1 VSATWKGVGL
11 PAAALVALL
20 VAWEASFRLAGLDPR
35 LFPPPTRIFRTMVSL
50 LSPSPGRTVPPLVHH
65 TLVSVARLLAAMV
78 LAFVGGVGL
87 GLWMGWSRLA
97 YRAVYPLV
105 NALIAIPAYAYI
117 PILLLWAG
125 RGSGSI
131 VIVTA
136 LSASLP
142 LIYNTVTGVR
152 GVERAQVRV
161 LQTFGASSLSVSR
174 RVLLPA
180 ALAAIV
186 AGLRL
191 AFAQAWRTLIGA
203 EFIAAPDAGL
213 GYLVF
218 NARNLLQVDI
228 MFAGLFALGV
238 LGFVFVY
245 VVVGRLEDATVIRW
259 GLVTRR

>member
-1 VSATWKGVGL
+1 VRAPWKDVGL
-11 PAAALVALL
+11 PAGALVSLL
-20 VAWEASFRLAGLDPR
+20 VAWETGFRLAGLEPR
-35 LFPPPTRIFRTMVSL
+35 LFPPPTRILGTTVAL
-50 LSPSPGRTVPPLVHH
+50 LSPGPGRAVPPLIHH
-65 TLVSVARLLAAMV
+65 LLVSVARLLAAIA
-78 LAFVGGVGL
+78 LAFAGGVGL
-87 GLWMGWSRLA
+87 GLWMGKSHLA

-105 NALIAIPAYAYI
+105 NALIPIPAYAYI

-125 RGSGSI
+125 RGSASI
-131 VIVTA
+131 VAVTA

-152 GVERAQVRV
+152 GVDRAQVRV
-161 LQTFGASSLSVSR
+161 LQTFGASPLTVSR

-191 AFAQAWRTLIGA
+191 AFGQAWRTLVGA

-213 GYLVF
+213 GSLVF

-238 LGFVFVY
+238 LGFVFIY
-245 VVVGRLEDATVIRW
+245 VLVGRLEDATVVRW
-259 GLVTRR
+259 GLVARR